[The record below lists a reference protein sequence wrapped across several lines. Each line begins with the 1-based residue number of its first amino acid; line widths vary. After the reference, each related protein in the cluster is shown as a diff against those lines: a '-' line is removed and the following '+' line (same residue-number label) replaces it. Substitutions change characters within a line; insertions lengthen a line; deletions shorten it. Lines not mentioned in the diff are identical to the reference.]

1 MNQMVENP
9 GSGLGVLDGEGTG
22 SPGRAVQV
30 NESPAPHGAPAY
42 VTFGQTAPP
51 TENDA
56 QSDEREQREAEE
68 RDADRRMD
76 GRGVQ
81 EHQLARSGGVAS
93 WHHSVA
99 CCGQRGRLPVVQR
112 APRRMDRR
120 LGGGR
125 PGAQRSRRTASASA
139 SGDSDP
145 DLADSDVGL
154 AGVAR

>member
-1 MNQMVENP
+1 MNQMVENLD
-9 GSGLGVLDGEGTG
+9 GGLGVLDGEGTG

-42 VTFGQTAPP
+42 VTFDQTAPP
-51 TENDA
+51 TQNDA
-56 QSDEREQREAEE
+56 QRDVREQRDAEE
-68 RDADRRMD
+68 RDTERRMD

-99 CCGQRGRLPVVQR
+99 CCGQRVRLPVVQR

-120 LGGGR
+120 LSGGR
-125 PGAQRSRRTASASA
+125 PGAQRSRRTTSA

-145 DLADSDVGL
+145 DLADLHQGP